1 MRMRI
6 ATRGSKLAM
15 WQAHHTKAL
24 ITERYPEL
32 SVEIVPI
39 KTTGDKIVD
48 RPLHELAGKSLFI
61 KELEEALLN
70 DEADIAVHCVKD
82 YHPVTPDGFDLD
94 VIMKRET
101 AADLILS
108 RQQLSRWQELPAGAV
123 IGTTSQRRI
132 FELKRLRPDL
142 QFRQLRGNIDTR
154 LQRLQN
160 GEYDAIVLA
169 ESGFERLGLQH
180 HTIFRLAVE
189 EMVPAVGQGALAIE
203 TRSGDARTLDM
214 IRFLNDPPTKL
225 LVDAERAFVRAV
237 GGDCKSAI
245 GSFARYEGDQ
255 VGFTGFIGNI
265 TSMEEL
271 RRSEMLTAEDSGVMA
286 ANIGQEFLAQGGGT
300 ILAQPL

>member
-24 ITERYPEL
+24 IAERYPEL

-39 KTTGDKIVD
+39 KTTGDRIVD

-94 VIMKRET
+94 VVMKRET
-101 AADLILS
+101 AADLLLS
-108 RQQLSRWQELPAGAV
+108 RQRLGRWQELPAGAV

-160 GEYDAIVLA
+160 GEFDAIVLA
-169 ESGFERLGLQH
+169 ESGFERLGLYH
-180 HTIFRLAVE
+180 HTVFRLAIN

-203 TRSGDARTLDM
+203 TRSGDRQTLDM
-214 IRFLNDPPTKL
+214 IRFLNDPHTKL

-245 GSFARYEGDQ
+245 GSFARYQGDQ
-255 VGFTGFIGNI
+255 VNITAFIGNI
-265 TSMEEL
+265 SSMEEL
-271 RRSEMLTAEDSGVMA
+271 RRSEICTAENSGIMA
-286 ANIGQEFLAQGGGT
+286 VNMGHEFLAQGAAR
-300 ILAQPL
+300 ILTHDS

>member
-24 ITERYPEL
+24 IAERYPEL

-70 DEADIAVHCVKD
+70 DEADLAVHCVKD
-82 YHPVTPDGFDLD
+82 YHPVTPGGFDLD
-94 VIMKRET
+94 VVMKRET
-101 AADLILS
+101 AADLLLS
-108 RQQLSRWQELPAGAV
+108 HKPLSRWQELPAGAV

-160 GEYDAIVLA
+160 REYDAIVLA
-169 ESGFERLGLQH
+169 ESGFERLGLKH
-180 HTIFRLAVE
+180 HTVFRLSVH

-203 TRSGDARTLDM
+203 TRSGDTQTLDM

-225 LVDAERAFVRAV
+225 LVDAEREFVRAV

-245 GSFARYEGDQ
+245 GSFARYEGEQ
-255 VGFTGFIGNI
+255 VNINAFIGNI
-265 TSMEEL
+265 SSMEEL
-271 RRSEMLTAEDSGVMA
+271 RISEICTAENSGIMA
-286 ANIGQEFLAQGGGT
+286 ANIGKEFLAQGGAT
-300 ILAQPL
+300 ILAQNS

>member
-24 ITERYPEL
+24 IAQRHPEL

-82 YHPVTPDGFDLD
+82 YHPVTPDGFDLE
-94 VIMKRET
+94 VVMKRDT
-101 AADLILS
+101 AADLLLS
-108 RQQLSRWQELPAGAV
+108 HQQLSRWQELPAGAV

-160 GEYDAIVLA
+160 GEFDAIVLA
-169 ESGFERLGLQH
+169 ESGFERLGLHH
-180 HTIFRLAVE
+180 HTIFRLSVD

-203 TRSGDARTLDM
+203 TRSGDTEALEI
-214 IRFLNDPPTKL
+214 IRFLNDPLTKV
-225 LVDAERAFVRAV
+225 LVDAEREFVRAV

-255 VGFTGFIGNI
+255 VTLTAFIGNI
-265 TSMEEL
+265 SSMQEM
-271 RRSEMLTAEDSGVMA
+271 RRSKICAAASSRVMA
-286 ANIGQEFLAQGGGT
+286 ANMGQEFLAEGGAV